1 MTESNDGIT
10 RFLPQYP
17 HITQYP
23 YNLFNPYDGDFY
35 NAIYKKKEFYD
46 LRLGK
51 TEEFPDQAGILMNH
65 QKIIARYLSTHTP
78 YPGILLFHEM
88 GTGKTCS
95 SVAAIEQIRSEGK
108 YKGAIYIAS
117 KVLSDNFLKELL
129 YTCTDG
135 RYIPEIPEKAT
146 ALQKKLKLKKAV
158 ADYYKIGGD
167 NTYIKFA
174 KKVRRLKDQ
183 VLRKLFNNHVIVIDE
198 VHNLADITTKEKK
211 KGKNP
216 QVYKSIHRFLHTV
229 QGCKVILLSGTP
241 MRNSVTEMASVMN
254 LILPM
259 EDQLPVGSKFIEK
272 YFTTKSEDLDLLTKQ
287 GKKRLQDAFKGRVSY
302 LRAMTSDIKKVYKGK
317 TYS

>member
-1 MTESNDGIT
+1 
-10 RFLPQYP
+10 
-17 HITQYP
+17 
-23 YNLFNPYDGDFY
+23 
-35 NAIYKKKEFYD
+35 
-46 LRLGK
+46 
-51 TEEFPDQAGILMNH
+51 MNH

-229 QGCKVILLSGTP
+229 QGCKVILLSG
-241 MRNSVTEMASVMN
+241 NSYA
-254 LILPM
+254 
-259 EDQLPVGSKFIEK
+259 
-272 YFTTKSEDLDLLTKQ
+272 
-287 GKKRLQDAFKGRVSY
+287 
-302 LRAMTSDIKKVYKGK
+302 
-317 TYS
+317 